1 LTKFVEKELLMNK
14 ISFYI
19 LTILSFATMAQK
31 KEIKFNEL
39 TPQEKYV
46 ILDKGTEYPFTGKY
60 NDFYQ
65 EGTYTCKY
73 CDAPLYNSS
82 TKFDGHCGWPS
93 FDDEIKGAVKKVPDS
108 DGMRTEIV
116 CNNCGGHLGHV
127 FYGEGF
133 TDKNTRHCVNSV
145 SLNFVPKD
153 KSTQE
158 VALFGSG
165 CFWGTEYWFE
175 KQDGVVSAVSGYA
188 GGHIKLP
195 SYGQVSTGRSG
206 HAEVVQVTFDPN
218 KISYEDLVKLFF
230 ETHDPTQIDGQG
242 PDIGPQY
249 RSVIF
254 VYSEEQEQIAIKYKN
269 ILSEKGLEVA
279 TSIEKAGDFYE
290 AESYHQNYYD
300 RKGSKPYCHFYKKKF

>member
-1 LTKFVEKELLMNK
+1 MKNFSFV
-14 ISFYI
+14 I
-19 LTILSFATMAQK
+19 LAILSFTTMAQK

-46 ILDKGTEYPFTGKY
+46 IIDKGTEYPFTGKY

-65 EGTYTCKY
+65 EGTYTCKH

-93 FDDEIKGAVKKVPDS
+93 FDDEIKGAVKKVPDA

-133 TDKNTRHCVNSV
+133 TEKNTRHCVNSV
-145 SLNFVPKD
+145 SLNFVPKE
-153 KSTQE
+153 KSSQE
-158 VALFGSG
+158 LALFGSG

-175 KQDGVVSAVSGYA
+175 KQEGVISAVSGYS
-188 GGHIKLP
+188 GGHVKLP
-195 SYGQVSTGRSG
+195 SYGQVSTGTSG
-206 HAEVVQVTFDPN
+206 HAEVVQVTFDPK

-230 ETHDPTQIDGQG
+230 ETHDPTQVDGQG
-242 PDIGPQY
+242 PDIGDQY
-249 RSVIF
+249 RSVVF
-254 VYSEEQEQIAIKYKN
+254 YYSEEQKQIAEKYKN
-269 ILSEKGLEVA
+269 ILIKKGLKVV
-279 TSIEKAGDFYE
+279 TSIEKAEEFYE